1 MKIDKLDELNELF
14 RLILSRANSMNGAAK
29 LSKVA
34 QSTLS
39 DWGTGKTVPGLK
51 NYIQLCR
58 SLGCRPGKELDNFLG
73 LAENPPQTAEDLL
86 GVALSLSEAEQQ
98 KLIYLIAFRF
108 SNILRIE
115 EMIHVQALQ
124 ALILQHLKENRQQP
138 KEFIKIVGITQAQYS
153 GIMRGRLVGSVEDVE
168 AQLSLLASILRNP
181 NTGRAFRDR
190 ESLIE
195 YCEPKSPHTEEF
207 SPNGTNQHQTS
218 QAANLLGIEPFH
230 Q

>member
-108 SNILRIE
+108 SNILKCLMIE
-115 EMIHVQALQ
+115 QSSPCACLFSLFELTFASNQ
-124 ALILQHLKENRQQP
+124 
-138 KEFIKIVGITQAQYS
+138 IKT
-153 GIMRGRLVGSVEDVE
+153 DV
-168 AQLSLLASILRNP
+168 SN
-181 NTGRAFRDR
+181 
-190 ESLIE
+190 
-195 YCEPKSPHTEEF
+195 
-207 SPNGTNQHQTS
+207 
-218 QAANLLGIEPFH
+218 
-230 Q
+230 